1 MTMREKRANLGTGG
15 SMKPGQSAARGP
27 YWGEALHGLEEDC
40 GQSYPF
46 AEFGGNSTGCPTSFP
61 HGTALGATFNRTLWS
76 SIGTAMGAE
85 ARGMWNQQKGPIWF
99 FSPPDVNLARDP
111 RWGRAQEVAGEDPFL
126 NGEFGIAIA
135 STLEHPV
142 LPEAPAVGPTGP
154 YRAAI
159 SCTKHFAAY
168 DCENCKPCDK
178 RTMDS
183 YFNYTTDPNQLYCD
197 RQHFNAI
204 IPDQD
209 IVDYYLPSFRA
220 VIEANVSSSV
230 MCSYNDINGVP
241 SCANSFTLTHM
252 LREEWGF
259 DGFVISDCGALINFN
274 MEAYKFSKLGND
286 TARHVAAVMNGG
298 CDSGC
303 DALLNNNVTYA
314 LQKGT
319 ITPETLDTALLRL
332 YRKYVETGQLDGES
346 QNAESFGM
354 FGPQTVDTPHH
365 RALAL
370 EAAQQATILLQN
382 NVPTG
387 KTSPLLPIKP
397 GTKIAVIGPHSMT
410 TKDLLSIY
418 VGGNDVVLNQTMLQ
432 AVTRY
437 AASHG
442 SSVVGYDH
450 GCANDTSGSAA
461 GQPWEDRNEIACK
474 NTSYFG
480 DSIELA
486 KRADVVLMF
495 MGLAPTSGAVGIAG
509 ETEGC
514 DRPDDLSLPN
524 RQSDLVA
531 AITAANPNVVLTIIH
546 GGASL
551 SLEDEKISCPA
562 IVDAHYPGQSGGDA
576 VASIL
581 FGDVSPSGR
590 LTTTMYPLDFVNQ
603 RNISDMGLMEKG
615 GITYKHYT
623 GTPTFVFGHGLSFT
637 TFTFEH
643 VSTFGSRHVV
653 SAAALAADD
662 RRFYRGRHLA
672 GADAFAA
679 RSASSA
685 PAAAYDIKVTNTG
698 SVASAVVVLG
708 FLNSS
713 HANAPVNTELF
724 DFARV
729 PMLAAGAS
737 TTVTLAMTPSVLA
750 TTDVNGVQSI
760 LPGTYTVRFG
770 VEGAAETQTAS
781 ATLIVQGEYTLFNL
795 PAARSTHKAN
805 MAKKFGDTAEVHYD
819 W

>member
-1 MTMREKRANLGTGG
+1 MVIGGVDATRCSSSPLVPHLLSPPSPPSPPPPPLQIIDVTHGSALAVKAAGNQYGVPGVDDSCFAANAINCDNQIKGAAVPATASVLRPWCNASLDSTTRAVALIAQMTMREKRANLGTGG
-15 SMKPGQSAARGP
+15 SMSPGSSAARGP

-46 AEFGGNSTGCPTSFP
+46 AAYGGNSTGCPTSFP
-61 HGTALGATFNRTLWS
+61 HGTALGSTFNRTLWS

-135 STLEHPV
+135 SHLEHPV
-142 LPEAPAVGPTGP
+142 LPEAPAVGPGGP

-159 SCTKHFAAY
+159 SCTKHYAAY

-209 IVDYYLPSFRA
+209 IVDYFLPSFRA
-220 VIEANVSSSV
+220 VIESNVSSSV

-241 SCANSFTLTHM
+241 SCGNSFTLTHM

-274 MEAYKFSKLGND
+274 FEAYKFSKLGND

-319 ITPETLDTALLRL
+319 VTPETVDTALLRL
-332 YRKYVETGQLDGES
+332 YRKYVETGQLDGEVK
-346 QNAESFGM
+346 NAESFGM
-354 FGPQTVDTPHH
+354 FGPQTVDTPQH

-387 KTSPLLPIKP
+387 KTAPLLPLKS
-397 GTKIAVIGPHSMT
+397 GTKIAIIGPHST
-410 TKDLLSIY
+410 STKNLLSIY
-418 VGGNDVVLNQTMLQ
+418 VGGNLVVLNQTMLK
-432 AVTRY
+432 AITR
-437 AASHG
+437 AAAAHG
-442 SSVVGYDH
+442 SSVVGH
-450 GCANDTSGSAA
+450 NLGCANDTSGSQAKPP
-461 GQPWEDRNEIACK
+461 QPWMDRNEIACK
-474 NTSYFG
+474 NTSYFK
-480 DSIELA
+480 DSVALA
-486 KRADVVLMF
+486 KNADVVLLF

-514 DRPDDLSLPN
+514 DRPDDFSLPN
-524 RQSDLVA
+524 KQTDLVA

-546 GGASL
+546 GSASI

-562 IVDAHYPGQSGGDA
+562 IVDAHYPGQMGGDA
-576 VASIL
+576 IASIL
-581 FGDVSPSGR
+581 FGDVSPSAR
-590 LTTTMYPLDFVNQ
+590 LSTTMCVRINSFPFCVV
-603 RNISDMGLMEKG
+603 
-615 GITYKHYT
+615 
-623 GTPTFVFGHGLSFT
+623 PFGKRTHLHVIHSLFLSF
-637 TFTFEH
+637 FQ
-643 VSTFGSRHVV
+643 
-653 SAAALAADD
+653 
-662 RRFYRGRHLA
+662 
-672 GADAFAA
+672 
-679 RSASSA
+679 
-685 PAAAYDIKVTNTG
+685 
-698 SVASAVVVLG
+698 
-708 FLNSS
+708 
-713 HANAPVNTELF
+713 
-724 DFARV
+724 V
-729 PMLAAGAS
+729 PS
-737 TTVTLAMTPSVLA
+737 
-750 TTDVNGVQSI
+750 
-760 LPGTYTVRFG
+760 
-770 VEGAAETQTAS
+770 
-781 ATLIVQGEYTLFNL
+781 
-795 PAARSTHKAN
+795 
-805 MAKKFGDTAEVHYD
+805 
-819 W
+819 